1 MRIASQH
8 FGNTMLATLR
18 ASNSKAA
25 DLTSKISTGQRV
37 QRASDDPIAAARLL
51 LIERDTSVLQRYQ
64 KNIDTLSVR
73 LQKNEVHLDGMLDT
87 VMAVH
92 DSLLSAADGSRSA
105 ADLNALAAP
114 LRMRLNNLKQAA
126 NAKDGDGNF
135 LFSGSQTNTAPI
147 AYDATA
153 PVGSRYSYAGNGELQ
168 QVVIGHGVTQHANVT
183 VESLADVMNKLEA
196 AIEAMEDP
204 EVNPSAPAVRGV
216 LTAALDSVKH
226 NGIDALSV
234 KITDLGGAQNT
245 LDLMSE
251 NHSAQLVANGQAVS
265 LVGELDFA
273 EAIDQL
279 NNYIAAVKGSYAIYT
294 RMTQLSLFD
303 AI

>member
-51 LIERDTSVLQRYQ
+51 LIDRDTSLLQRYRN
-64 KNIDTLSVR
+64 NIDTLSVR

-87 VMAVH
+87 VMSVH

-114 LRMRLNNLKQAA
+114 LRMRLDNLKQAA

-135 LFSGSQTNTAPI
+135 LSPARKRIRRRLHMTRPRLSAV
-147 AYDATA
+147 ATRT
-153 PVGSRYSYAGNGELQ
+153 P
-168 QVVIGHGVTQHANVT
+168 
-183 VESLADVMNKLEA
+183 
-196 AIEAMEDP
+196 AM
-204 EVNPSAPAVRGV
+204 VNCS
-216 LTAALDSVKH
+216 KW
-226 NGIDALSV
+226 
-234 KITDLGGAQNT
+234 
-245 LDLMSE
+245 
-251 NHSAQLVANGQAVS
+251 
-265 LVGELDFA
+265 
-273 EAIDQL
+273 
-279 NNYIAAVKGSYAIYT
+279 
-294 RMTQLSLFD
+294 
-303 AI
+303 